1 MEDLNRYINPD
12 YKNLMNYTDFQ
23 ESSTSFESE
32 EEIIV
37 KIKLLVNKEIGDILF
52 INIKEDKIFLNEKE
66 KNKLP
71 KFIQNMLRFSEHRG
85 IKIYIFKYK
94 NNENIRKQ
102 AVGVFGGSMGRGNE
116 FIFEQIINDPEIKDI
131 VKKTEIN
138 LSDLLKN
145 NGKI

>member
-71 KFIQNMLRFSEHRG
+71 KFIQNMLRFSEHRW

-102 AVGVFGGSMGRGNE
+102 AVGVFWWSMGRWNE